1 MENKNWHKLEY
12 DKIIELL
19 AAKASFA
26 MGRELVYACQPAP
39 DAAAAAALM
48 DETEEARE
56 ILRFYPLFSL
66 GGVRDIREPLKRAGL
81 GGVLNITELVDIC
94 DTCRAARQTR
104 EFFSQMKGNYP
115 ICGGLVKTL
124 GIYKTIESALEKA
137 ITPEGM
143 IADSASERLY
153 SLRRKI
159 KQNQDRIKERLE
171 NFIRNPHTAKY
182 LQDPIVTIRGDRYVV
197 PVKQEYRSQVPGMVH
212 DMSASGAT
220 LFVEPMGVMEANNEL
235 SSLRLEEEEE
245 IAAILKALTM
255 VVVGFLDDLEVTLE
269 VLARLDFI
277 FAKGRLSQAMDGA
290 SAKINDKGV
299 IDLKQARHPLIS
311 GKAVPVDIRLP
322 GNLYAMVITGPNTG
336 GKTVTLKTVG
346 LLTLMALSGLHIPA
360 EKGSEVAY
368 YQNIFAD
375 IGDEQSIEQSLST
388 FSSHMVNIVD
398 ILAAAGPD
406 SLVLLDELG
415 AGTDPTEGAAL
426 AMSILEH
433 LYNVRAKVVATTH
446 YSELKA
452 FAYNRS
458 GFTNASVEFDV
469 ATLRPTYK
477 LLMGVPGKSNA
488 FEIAR
493 RLGMSDPIID
503 KAAALLTPDETL
515 VADMITNLEND
526 RRQAAEELKA
536 AELAHAR
543 EMELERRLKA
553 LEVELHNKEAAVL
566 LKAQEESLKIVQAAR
581 TESEALYRQMESALS
596 QASVNAKEVQEAR
609 KNLKKLEDKLW
620 QDAPEEKYAGLAPHS
635 VKPGQMVEVP
645 KLKQVGQVLSP
656 PNANEEVLVQ
666 IGVMKVTLKL
676 SDLRIDQEYEKKA
689 EVRSTQRMK
698 VEKAKHISSEVDL
711 RGMMVDEA
719 VAALD
724 KYLDDAF
731 IAGLKEVRVIHG
743 KGTGALRQGLQPYFQ
758 RHRLIKD
765 AKPGGYYDGGIGVTI
780 LELDL

>member
-1 MENKNWHKLEY
+1 LENKNWQKLEFH
-12 DKIIELL
+12 KIIELL

-26 MGRELVYACQPAP
+26 MGRERVYACGPAP
-39 DAAAAAALM
+39 DAAAAEALM
-48 DETEEARE
+48 EETSEARE

-66 GGVRDIREPLKRAGL
+66 GGVRDIREPLKRAEL
-81 GGVLNITELVDIC
+81 GGILNVSELVDVG
-94 DTCRAARQTR
+94 DTCRASRQTR

-115 ICGGLVKTL
+115 VCGGLVKML

-137 ITPEGM
+137 ITSEGT

-235 SSLRLEEEEE
+235 STLRLEEEEE
-245 IAAILKALTM
+245 ITAILKALTM
-255 VVVGFLDDLEVTLE
+255 VVVGFLEDLQVTLE

-277 FAKGRLSQAMDGA
+277 FAKGRLSEAMDGA
-290 SAKINDKGV
+290 SAKINDKGN
-299 IDLKQARHPLIS
+299 IYLKQARHPLIS

-398 ILAAAGPD
+398 ILEEAASD
-406 SLVLLDELG
+406 SLILLDELG

-452 FAYNRS
+452 FAYNRP

-493 RLGMSDPIID
+493 RLGMADNIID
-503 KAAALLTPDETL
+503 KAAALLTPDEAL

-526 RRQAAEELKA
+526 RRQAAEELKQ

-543 EMELERRLKA
+543 EIELERRLKA

-581 TESEALYRQMESALS
+581 AESEALYRQMEGALS
-596 QASVNAKEVQEAR
+596 KASVNAKEVQEAR
-609 KNLKKLEDKLW
+609 KDLKKLEDKLW
-620 QDAPEEKYAGLAPHS
+620 QEAPEEKYAGLAPHS

-645 KLKQVGQVLSP
+645 KLKQVGQVLSQ

-676 SDLRIDQEYEKKA
+676 SDLRIDKEYEKKA
-689 EVRSTQRMK
+689 EERSTQRMK
-698 VEKAKHISSEVDL
+698 VEKAKNISSEVDL
-711 RGMMVDEA
+711 RGMMVEEA
-719 VAALD
+719 IAVLD

-731 IAGLKEVRVIHG
+731 ITGLKEVRVIHG

-758 RHRLIKD
+758 KHRLIKT